1 MTAVSAT
8 DSSLTTQC
16 LHFCQALAG
25 QGKVFKFSLTI
36 GSSFTFSL
44 DTREGKATLPTRIP
58 KKKSPSTLKR
68 NAKRREDFLA
78 KKSTSQSSYVV
89 TDLESNQQPMKPCEA
104 FECPSVTLVS
114 KL

>member
-16 LHFCQALAG
+16 LDFCQALAG